1 VSIPRF
7 IRRVRAMLKRPDMR
21 ERPVKGLFRRVV
33 WRLRWAMYP
42 NEPWMLRVHDAMPF
56 LVARGGAGAL
66 IYYQGAS
73 EPETA
78 DFIKRVLKPGMVF
91 VDAGAHLGEYTVLA
105 GAILHSSGCVHAFEP
120 RPDVFELLL
129 QNVQLNHCQNVV
141 ARRTALWHE
150 RGVLEFELTP
160 EPSTSALRIG
170 RAARAGS
177 SLIKVQAET
186 LDRYFDD
193 IKMAKPSLIK
203 VDVEG
208 AELHVLRGAQSLLAQ
223 GAERAP
229 VLIVECEP
237 PNLERF
243 GCSFVDVYGFL
254 RELGYGIYA
263 WRQRTL
269 VPVDA
274 SSIMPGGNFIAAKIS
289 PRISASPD

>member
-1 VSIPRF
+1 
-7 IRRVRAMLKRPDMR
+7 MR
-21 ERPVKGLFRRVV
+21 ERPLRGLFRRVA
-33 WRLRWAMYP
+33 WQLRWAMYP
-42 NEPWMLRVHDAMPF
+42 HKPWMLRVHDAMPF

-78 DFIKRVLKPGMVF
+78 DFIKRVLKPGTVF

-105 GAILHSSGCVHAFEP
+105 GAILHASGCVHAFEP

-129 QNVQLNHCQNVV
+129 QNVQLNHCQNVA

-170 RAARAGS
+170 RAVRAGS
-177 SLIKVQAET
+177 SLIRVQAET
-186 LDRYFDD
+186 LDRYFDGPE
-193 IKMAKPSLIK
+193 MAKPSLIK
-203 VDVEG
+203 MDVEG
-208 AELHVLRGAQSLLAQ
+208 AELHVLRGARSLLAQ
-223 GAERAP
+223 AAEQAP
-229 VLIVECEP
+229 ILIVECEP

-243 GCSFVDVYGFL
+243 ACSFADVYGFL
-254 RELGYGIYA
+254 RELGYGIYI
-263 WRQRTL
+263 WRQRTF

-274 SSIMPGGNFIAAKIS
+274 SSIMRGQNFIAAKIPPRVS
-289 PRISASPD
+289 PSPYRCA